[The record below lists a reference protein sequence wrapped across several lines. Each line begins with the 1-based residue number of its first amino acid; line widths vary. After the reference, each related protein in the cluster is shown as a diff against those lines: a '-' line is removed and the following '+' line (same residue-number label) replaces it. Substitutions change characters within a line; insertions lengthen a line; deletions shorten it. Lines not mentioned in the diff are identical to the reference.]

1 MHTVKMKKP
10 SHPGRVVRS
19 MCLEPHGLTVTAAAT
34 GLGVSRQALNNL
46 VNQKAA
52 MSAEMAVRLEKGFGI
67 KAEVWLA
74 MQMAFDLAAANRNA
88 RTTRVKRFWGGGL
101 GGGPSGMTG
110 AALSPDAGADAS
122 VAQGVIHRNR

>member
-1 MHTVKMKKP
+1 MAMKHP

-19 MCLEPHGLTVTAAAT
+19 LCLEPHGLTVTAAAA

-52 MSAEMAVRLEKGFGI
+52 MSPDMAVRLEKGFGI

-74 MQMAFDLAAANRNA
+74 MQMAFDLAEAYRGAKQI
-88 RTTRVKRFWGGGL
+88 TVKRFR
-101 GGGPSGMTG
+101 
-110 AALSPDAGADAS
+110 A
-122 VAQGVIHRNR
+122 VA

>member
-1 MHTVKMKKP
+1 MAMKQP

-19 MCLEPHGLTVTAAAT
+19 MCLEPHGLTVTEAAA

-52 MSAEMAVRLEKGFGI
+52 VSAEMAVRLEKAFGI

-74 MQMAFDLAAANRNA
+74 MQMAYDLAEAYRGAKGM
-88 RTTRVKRFWGGGL
+88 RVKRFGV
-101 GGGPSGMTG
+101 
-110 AALSPDAGADAS
+110 AA
-122 VAQGVIHRNR
+122 

>member
-1 MHTVKMKKP
+1 MAMKNP

-19 MCLEPHGLTVTAAAT
+19 MCLEPHALTVTAAAA

-67 KAEVWLA
+67 KAEVWLG
-74 MQMAFDLAAANRNA
+74 MQMAFDLAAAYRGA
-88 RTTRVKRFWGGGL
+88 RGMRVKRFGV
-101 GGGPSGMTG
+101 
-110 AALSPDAGADAS
+110 AA
-122 VAQGVIHRNR
+122 

>member
-1 MHTVKMKKP
+1 MAMKNP

-19 MCLEPHGLTVTAAAT
+19 LCLEANGLTVTAAAE

-67 KAEVWLA
+67 KAEMWLN
-74 MQMAFDLAAANRNA
+74 MQLAHDLANAYKNA
-88 RTTRVKRFWGGGL
+88 RTIRVKRF
-101 GGGPSGMTG
+101 TD
-110 AALSPDAGADAS
+110 AA
-122 VAQGVIHRNR
+122 

>member
-1 MHTVKMKKP
+1 MLTVKMKKP

-34 GLGVSRQALNNL
+34 RLGVSRQALNNL

-67 KAEVWLA
+67 RADVWLA
-74 MQMAFDLAAANRNA
+74 MQMAFDLAEAYRSAG
-88 RTTRVKRFWGGGL
+88 TIRVKRFIGTGL
-101 GGGPSGMTG
+101 DRGPSGMT
-110 AALSPDAGADAS
+110 AAELSPDTAAAAS
-122 VAQGVIHRNR
+122 GAQGVVHLNR